1 MHKNL
6 RWLGLYAFA
15 SFVELLGDITG
26 DARLTYVSKPLLM
39 PILGLWFYFETKA
52 YRSYLRGAMLVGLA
66 FATLG
71 DTLLMLNGRPDGFPY
86 FLAGLGAFL
95 ITQICYA
102 AGFQSVVRITQGYLK
117 QKPVFILP
125 FIAYLVGLMALL
137 WSGIPPEMK
146 IPVALYGTILTTMAV
161 SVFNLKEQVAL
172 DAFSMLFYGAFL
184 FVLSDSMIA
193 VAKFAYAFDD
203 AHIGIMV
210 TYIAGQWLLV
220 SGAAVLVREV

>member
-95 ITQICYA
+95 ITQIY
-102 AGFQSVVRITQGYLK
+102 FRI
-117 QKPVFILP
+117 
-125 FIAYLVGLMALL
+125 
-137 WSGIPPEMK
+137 
-146 IPVALYGTILTTMAV
+146 
-161 SVFNLKEQVAL
+161 
-172 DAFSMLFYGAFL
+172 
-184 FVLSDSMIA
+184 
-193 VAKFAYAFDD
+193 
-203 AHIGIMV
+203 
-210 TYIAGQWLLV
+210 
-220 SGAAVLVREV
+220 